1 MQNLL
6 PERKIRKKEKG
17 SYEKIIILT
26 LVALSFSV
34 FLSNCATG
42 PQQGILVTTTTFPG
56 EINPSNN
63 VPIAKKAESCAH
75 NVLYL
80 VTWGNASVGQIA
92 LENKISRIATV
103 DHSTFSVLGLVYS
116 NYCTIV
122 SGE

>member
-1 MQNLL
+1 M
-6 PERKIRKKEKG
+6 K
-17 SYEKIIILT
+17 KIIILT

-42 PQQGILVTTTTFPG
+42 PQQGFIVTNITFPG

-63 VPIAKKAESCAH
+63 IPTAKKAEGCAH

-80 VTWGNASVGQIA
+80 VTWGNAAAGQIA

-103 DHSTFSVLGLVYS
+103 DHSALSVLGLVYS

>member
-1 MQNLL
+1 M
-6 PERKIRKKEKG
+6 K
-17 SYEKIIILT
+17 KIIILALVT
-26 LVALSFSV
+26 LGFSV

-42 PQQGILVTTTTFPG
+42 PQQGILITTTTFPG
-56 EINPSNN
+56 EINRSNE
-63 VPIAKKAESCAH
+63 VPAAKKAEGCAH

-80 VTWGNASVGQIA
+80 VTWGNAAAGQIA

-122 SGE
+122 NGE